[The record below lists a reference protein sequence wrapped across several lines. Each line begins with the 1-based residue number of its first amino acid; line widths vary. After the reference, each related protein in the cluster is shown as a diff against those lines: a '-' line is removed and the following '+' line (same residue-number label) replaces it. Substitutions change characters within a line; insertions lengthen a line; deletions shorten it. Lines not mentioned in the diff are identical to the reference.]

1 MLLRTLAVMT
11 AVLAPAL
18 AAAQEARAPLDAC
31 ALLREADALA
41 LLPGTKQLTQ
51 APSSAR
57 ADDRESSACVYADA
71 TNPGRTVALSVQRFP
86 ATVPNEVGLALFSDY
101 ELEPVDGVGNG
112 ALWKP
117 STGTLIMVVDPDF
130 ITLTVTRT
138 DPPAT
143 MTEVRGIMKKV
154 YARR

>member
-1 MLLRTLAVMT
+1 MLLWTLAVMT
-11 AVLAPAL
+11 VVLTPAP
-18 AAAQEARAPLDAC
+18 AAAQEVKAPLDAC

-41 LLPGTKQLTQ
+41 LLPGAKRVTQ
-51 APSSAR
+51 TTTSDR
-57 ADDRESSACVYADA
+57 AEGRESSACVYADA
-71 TNPGRTVALSVQRFP
+71 ADPRRTVALSVQRFP
-86 ATVPNEVGLALFSDY
+86 ATVPNEVGLALFSDF

-130 ITLTVTRT
+130 ITLTVNRV

-143 MTEVRGIMKKV
+143 LTEVRGAMKKV
-154 YARR
+154 HARR

>member
-1 MLLRTLAVMT
+1 MT

-57 ADDRESSACVYADA
+57 ADDRESSACVYTDLADA
-71 TNPGRTVALSVQRFP
+71 TRTVALSVQRFP

-138 DPPAT
+138 DPPTT